1 MGISIKID
9 RYGLYPS
16 GAFMTMEKS
25 VGGGDDMD
33 GRFLPGYF
41 TGNITN
47 DIANAANFAAG

>member
-1 MGISIKID
+1 
-9 RYGLYPS
+9 
-16 GAFMTMEKS
+16 MEKS